1 MRITVR
7 LFLSFRVGRFH
18 TRVSEY
24 PAGTTVAQV
33 AGDLDL
39 TLLHD
44 QIGLVLVND
53 RQAEFDQRLA
63 EGDTLA
69 LFPVVG
75 GG

>member
-7 LFLSFRVGRFH
+7 LFLSFRAERFH
-18 TRVSEY
+18 TKVTDY

-33 AGDLDL
+33 ASDLAIP
-39 TLLHD
+39 D
-44 QIGLVLVND
+44 QNIGLVLVND
-53 RQAEFDQRLA
+53 RQAAFEHLL
-63 EGDTLA
+63 GDGDVLA